1 VWQSSVCIAT
11 VMTLAF
17 AGTAA
22 PAQGRPG
29 GFGGMRAAPAAPRFA
44 APAAPRFTAP
54 AAPRFAAPRFGAPV
68 APRFAA
74 PVVPHFAAPALR
86 RFPVS
91 APSRF
96 AAPAAPRF
104 SVPRVAPQIAMPHIA
119 PRIATV
125 PRMAAPKVT
134 APAPSGGR
142 SLAQPLHER
151 GAGSAF
157 AHVASNPTELAARG
171 PGTAFVRVVPNLTRP
186 NQGVQTILP
195 AGDNRPF
202 AARALTS
209 RAFANRVAGS
219 GGKTLAHRTFQG
231 AFVGRHFNHF
241 RRRFF
246 PVVIGWLGP
255 WFWPYAYDDFLDYT
269 FYPYAYDT
277 FWPYAYNDLY
287 QGLFGPY
294 AYNSGSANTYVYG
307 SATTYAAIEQP
318 EIQQPE
324 VQQPATEQPSSGG
337 GVTRAGG
344 TRLDGA
350 DLCSGSVGGLTN
362 WPIERIAQTVEPDDT
377 QRVLL
382 DDVKAATAQALETL
396 KASCPTE
403 LPNTPGGRIEA
414 MHARLVAMLQAVR
427 TVRPPLEKFYQ
438 SLNDEQKAR
447 LNALGPEK
455 EDQQQARS
463 SLAQVCNQRA
473 AGIAAL
479 PTERIEQVVRPDNAQ
494 RGALQELKDATAQA
508 VNLLQSDCPT
518 YRPLTVTGRV
528 EVMEQ
533 RLGAMLRAVDLV
545 QPALARF
552 YGSLSDEQKER
563 FNRLNPSQG

>member
-11 VMTLAF
+11 VVTLAF

-22 PAQGRPG
+22 PALGRPG
-29 GFGGMRAAPAAPRFA
+29 GFGGMRAGPAAPRFA
-44 APAAPRFTAP
+44 APAAPRFAPPAATRFAAPHFGVP
-54 AAPRFAAPRFGAPV
+54 AAPRI
-68 APRFAA
+68 AA
-74 PVVPHFAAPALR
+74 PVVPHFAAPAAP
-86 RFPVS
+86 RFPAS
-91 APSRF
+91 AASRF
-96 AAPAAPRF
+96 AAPAAPHF
-104 SVPRVAPQIAMPHIA
+104 SAPRVAPQFAMPHLA

-125 PRMAAPKVT
+125 PRMAAPRVT
-134 APAPSGGR
+134 PPVPSGGH
-142 SLAQPLHER
+142 SLAQPLRER
-151 GAGSAF
+151 SGSAF
-157 AHVASNPTELAARG
+157 ADVAPNPTKPAARG
-171 PGTAFVRVVPNLTRP
+171 AGTAFVRVVPNLARP
-186 NQGVQTILP
+186 NQGVRTILP
-195 AGDNRPF
+195 ADGNRPF

-219 GGKTLAHRTFQG
+219 GGRTLAHRTFQG

-241 RRRFF
+241 RRHHFF

-294 AYNSGSANTYVYG
+294 AYNYGSANTYSYG

-318 EIQQPE
+318 EIQQP
-324 VQQPATEQPSSGG
+324 AIEQPSSGG
-337 GVTRAGG
+337 SVARAAG
-344 TRLDGA
+344 TRLVGA
-350 DLCSGSVGGLTN
+350 DLCSGPIAGLTS
-362 WPIERIAQTVEPDDT
+362 WPIEHIARTVEPDDT
-377 QRVLL
+377 QRALL
-382 DDVKAATAQALETL
+382 NDLKAATAQALDTL

-414 MHARLVAMLQAVR
+414 MHARLVVMLQTVR
-427 TVRPPLEKFYQ
+427 TVRPALEKFYQ

-447 LNALGPEK
+447 LNALGPE
-455 EDQQQARS
+455 EQDQQQAQI

-479 PTERIEQVVRPDNAQ
+479 PIERIEQVVRPDDAQ
-494 RGALQELKDATAQA
+494 RGALEELREATTQA

-533 RLGAMLRAVDLV
+533 RLAAMLRAVDLV

-563 FNRLNPSQG
+563 FNRLSPSQS

>member
-1 VWQSSVCIAT
+1 
-11 VMTLAF
+11 M
-17 AGTAA
+17 G
-22 PAQGRPG
+22 
-29 GFGGMRAAPAAPRFA
+29 APRL
-44 APAAPRFTAP
+44 AP
-54 AAPRFAAPRFGAPV
+54 
-68 APRFAA
+68 
-74 PVVPHFAAPALR
+74 
-86 RFPVS
+86 
-91 APSRF
+91 
-96 AAPAAPRF
+96 
-104 SVPRVAPQIAMPHIA
+104 
-119 PRIATV
+119 
-125 PRMAAPKVT
+125 
-134 APAPSGGR
+134 PAPSGG
-142 SLAQPLHER
+142 SNLAQPLRDR
-151 GAGSAF
+151 GGGSGF
-157 AHVASNPTELAARG
+157 AHVAPNQLAARG
-171 PGTAFVRVVPNLTRP
+171 PGTAIVRVVPNLTRP

-209 RAFANRVAGS
+209 RAFAKRVAGP
-219 GGKTLAHRTFQG
+219 GGTALAHRTFQG
-231 AFVGRHFNHF
+231 AFAGRH
-241 RRRFF
+241 
-246 PVVIGWLGP
+246 
-255 WFWPYAYDDFLDYT
+255 YAYDDFLNYT

-294 AYNSGSANTYVYG
+294 AYNYGSANPYSYG

-318 EIQQPE
+318 AIEQPAIQQPPI
-324 VQQPATEQPSSGG
+324 QQSAIEQPSSGG

-344 TRLDGA
+344 NRLVGA
-350 DLCSGSVGGLTN
+350 DLCSGPVAGLAS
-362 WPIERIAQTVEPDDT
+362 WPIEHIAKTVEPDET
-377 QRVLL
+377 QRALL
-382 DDVKAATAQALETL
+382 NDLKDATAQALDTL

-427 TVRPPLEKFYQ
+427 TVRPALEKFYR

-447 LNALGPEK
+447 LNALGPE
-455 EDQQQARS
+455 EQDQQQAQS

-479 PTERIEQVVRPDNAQ
+479 PIERIEQMVRPDDAQ
-494 RGALQELKDATAQA
+494 RGALQELRKATTQA

-533 RLGAMLRAVDLV
+533 RLAAMLRAVDLV

-552 YGSLSDEQKER
+552 YGSLNDEQKER
-563 FNRLNPSQG
+563 FNRLSPSQS